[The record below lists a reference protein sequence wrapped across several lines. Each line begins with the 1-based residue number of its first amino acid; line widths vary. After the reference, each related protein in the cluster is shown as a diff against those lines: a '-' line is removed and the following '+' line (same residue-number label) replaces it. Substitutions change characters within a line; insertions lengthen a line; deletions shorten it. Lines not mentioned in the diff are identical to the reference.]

1 MQFYLTIPVLMCV
14 LERVGE
20 REIERER
27 ERERERESCAVLLYV
42 CWNFTKDDPSS
53 KQTEEGGGSG
63 DKVKA
68 PKTQK
73 VPQVKCQ
80 SIKTILY
87 FHDILSV
94 YCKYLIFSYS
104 VILL

>member
-1 MQFYLTIPVLMCV
+1 MQFYLTSCV
-14 LERVGE
+14 YVCVRERGGGG
-20 REIERER
+20 ERER
-27 ERERERESCAVLLYV
+27 EKEREIAVMFLLYV

-63 DKVKA
+63 DKVKT

>member
-1 MQFYLTIPVLMCV
+1 M
-14 LERVGE
+14 
-20 REIERER
+20 
-27 ERERERESCAVLLYV
+27 SLLYV

-87 FHDILSV
+87 FHDILPV
-94 YCKYLIFSYS
+94 NCRYLTNFI
-104 VILL
+104 IQ